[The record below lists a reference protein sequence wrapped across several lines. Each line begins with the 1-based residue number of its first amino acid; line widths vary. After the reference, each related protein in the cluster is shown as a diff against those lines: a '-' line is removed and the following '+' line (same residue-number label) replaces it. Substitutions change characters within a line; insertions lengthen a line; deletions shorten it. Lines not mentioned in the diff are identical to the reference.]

1 MNYFER
7 ITEGFRLKI
16 KGCVSDNNSALQ
28 VKVIVSLS
36 LSFKT
41 TLDREKLHI
50 DEEKKTCF
58 LFRVIQIKNDNK
70 GCTEA
75 VFVIT
80 FF

>member
-75 VFVIT
+75 VL
-80 FF
+80 

>member
-36 LSFKT
+36 FKT
-41 TLDREKLHI
+41 TLDRGKLNI
-50 DEEKKTCF
+50 DEEKN
-58 LFRVIQIKNDNK
+58 LFFISRNTDKK
-70 GCTEA
+70 
-75 VFVIT
+75 
-80 FF
+80 

>member
-36 LSFKT
+36 FKT
-41 TLDREKLHI
+41 TLDRGKLNI
-50 DEEKKTCF
+50 DEKKN
-58 LFRVIQIKNDNK
+58 L
-70 GCTEA
+70 
-75 VFVIT
+75 VFISRNT
-80 FF
+80 DKK

>member
-7 ITEGFRLKI
+7 IIEGFRLKI

-28 VKVIVSLS
+28 VKVILS

-41 TLDREKLHI
+41 TLDREKLNI
-50 DEEKKTCF
+50 DEEKKTWF

-70 GCTEA
+70 GSTEA
-75 VFVIT
+75 VL
-80 FF
+80 